1 MKNSTEENDIKMKQI
16 DFHPESWGS
25 VRIAQ
30 TDADFQFLQVG
41 TLVTGFLSQTE
52 LGAQSVLLRYAMFST
67 GFVFALAA
75 APITLM
81 GRAAG
86 ALDTLPPLN
95 SSASGSRF
103 SSSAAVSGPGGGV
116 DTDIDTEPL
125 LGASL
130 NRSTPSGGAPAGAAL
145 GQSASGAS
153 GASAAGQTTVSFLQ
167 YLRATVQLY
176 IAVAAVMALV
186 IAALRSQLASAS
198 TSVPEVVTL
207 VTEITPYMAIFVAL
221 LTLAQGSCCVAF
233 ARGTTVLYSNTVQ
246 YI

>member
-1 MKNSTEENDIKMKQI
+1 M
-16 DFHPESWGS
+16 
-25 VRIAQ
+25 
-30 TDADFQFLQVG
+30 
-41 TLVTGFLSQTE
+41 
-52 LGAQSVLLRYAMFST
+52 LLRYAMFST

-103 SSSAAVSGPGGGV
+103 STSAEVSGPGGGV
-116 DTDIDTEPL
+116 DTDMETEPL

-130 NRSTPSGGAPAGAAL
+130 NRSTPSGSAPAGAGL
-145 GQSASGAS
+145 GQSLLGP
-153 GASAAGQTTVSFLQ
+153 SAAGQTTVSFLQ

-233 ARGTTVLYSNTVQ
+233 ARGTTVLYSYTVQ